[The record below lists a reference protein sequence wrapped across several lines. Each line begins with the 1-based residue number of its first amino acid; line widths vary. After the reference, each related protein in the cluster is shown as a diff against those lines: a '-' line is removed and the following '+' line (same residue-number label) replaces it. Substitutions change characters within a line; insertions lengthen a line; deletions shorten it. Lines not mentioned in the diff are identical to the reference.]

1 MSYDLI
7 SRSALKTKFE
17 ERKNKFLNE
26 WEGKDKIPKQELAR
40 VDEIC
45 LMISVIDKAP
55 TVGGKAKGE
64 WIRRNVSF
72 GYVDLECSL
81 CHCECE
87 CIEADKTPSNFC
99 PNCGAK
105 MEGGAE

>member
-1 MSYDLI
+1 MSCDLI

-45 LMISVIDKAP
+45 LMISVIDNAP
-55 TVGGKAKGE
+55 PVGGKAKGKKAV
-64 WIRRNVSF
+64 RN
-72 GYVDLECSL
+72 E
-81 CHCECE
+81 
-87 CIEADKTPSNFC
+87 
-99 PNCGAK
+99 
-105 MEGGAE
+105 

>member
-1 MSYDLI
+1 MKKRLI
-7 SRSALKTKFE
+7 DAEALKAKFE

-45 LMISVIDKAP
+45 LMISVIDKDP
-55 TVGGKAKGE
+55 TV
-64 WIRRNVSF
+64 
-72 GYVDLECSL
+72 
-81 CHCECE
+81 
-87 CIEADKTPSNFC
+87 NFC

-105 MEGGAE
+105 MKGEEE

>member
-1 MSYDLI
+1 MSCDLI

-45 LMISVIDKAP
+45 LMISSLRDLFSYYYI
-55 TVGGKAKGE
+55 
-64 WIRRNVSF
+64 SF
-72 GYVDLECSL
+72 DDLL
-81 CHCECE
+81 
-87 CIEADKTPSNFC
+87 
-99 PNCGAK
+99 G
-105 MEGGAE
+105 